1 MGIGERL
8 REERKR
14 LELDYAN
21 QTEFAEAAGVKKN
34 AQSNYENN
42 IRVPDA
48 DYLAGIASMGCDVL
62 YILTGQRTAQP
73 VEPISV
79 RESRMLENYRAL
91 DEEDKAAMQRMTHA
105 LAQSVKPNGESA

>member
-14 LELDYAN
+14 LELKYAN

-42 IRVPDA
+42 IRAPDA
-48 DYLAGIASMGCDVL
+48 DYLAAIASMGCDVL

-73 VEPISV
+73 VEPLSA

-91 DEEDKAAMQRMTHA
+91 AEEDKTAIQRMTGA
-105 LAQSVKPNGESA
+105 LAQSVNTDSESA